1 MKPHFHKVS
10 EYLQNSFIIRHQVE
24 PYFGAGWHYHPEL
37 ELHYVIKG
45 KGLRFIG
52 DNVGNFE
59 EGELILLGQN
69 LPHSWRSKEEDV
81 QVSTT
86 RNSEVIVIQFLPDCL
101 GSDFLKLP
109 EARLIRQLHDKARK
123 GLIISGAAKMSLVA
137 LMYKALSAENIDRLV
152 ILLSM
157 LSILAK
163 ADDVETIASF
173 NAFYQSQESD
183 TIRLNKVYSF
193 TLANYK
199 RDLGLEEVAAVA
211 NLSVTSFCRYF
222 KLMTKKTFNDFLVE
236 IRISHACRML
246 VEDAL
251 VTEVICFECGFGNVS
266 NFYRHFKKV
275 KGFTPLEYK
284 RKFLLKK
291 II

>member
-1 MKPHFHKVS
+1 MKPHFHRIS
-10 EYLQNSFIIRHQVE
+10 GYLQNSFIIRHQIE

-69 LPHSWRSKEEDV
+69 LPHSWRSKEEDF
-81 QVSTT
+81 QSTYGA
-86 RNSEVIVIQFLPDCL
+86 NSETIVIQFLPDCL
-101 GSDFLKLP
+101 GNDFLSLP
-109 EARLIRQLHDKARK
+109 EAHLIKQLHEKARK
-123 GLIISGAAKMSLVA
+123 GLIISGAAKMNLVSL
-137 LMYKALSAENIDRLV
+137 MHKALNVENLDRLV
-152 ILLSM
+152 VLLSI
-157 LSILAK
+157 LSVLAK

-173 NAFYQSQESD
+173 NAFYQSQEAE
-183 TIRLNKVYSF
+183 TVRLNRICSY
-193 TLANYK
+193 TMANYNK
-199 RDLGLEEVAAVA
+199 DLSLEEVAAVA

-222 KLMTKKTFNDFLVE
+222 KLMTKKTFNDFLLE
-236 IRISHACRML
+236 IRISHACRLL
-246 VEDAL
+246 VEDTL
-251 VTEVICFECGFGNVS
+251 VTEMICFECGFRNVS

-275 KGFTPLEYK
+275 KGYTPLEYK